1 MPRLAARS
9 RVARTL
15 CAGGAVALALVLAAC
30 GSQLDPGDV
39 AKATGGS
46 GGTAQNGEVVPGT
59 GAGGADTTT
68 TGDTTTAGGTTT
80 GTGTTAD
87 VGTTTGGGTSGS
99 GTTGGSASG
108 AGGGSGSSGGGSG
121 GSGGTG
127 GGDNSADGGNAGGVS
142 CDGFKN
148 GPGVTDSE
156 ITIGNASDI
165 SGPVPG
171 LFESSQDAVKAYVAY
186 FNSTSDICGRKLNLV
201 TYDSRTDAGADQQ
214 NYAKGCD
221 ETFAMVGSMSAFDSG
236 GAATAQSCGLPD
248 IRSAAVTKE
257 RNACTTCFPAQ
268 SVNTG
273 EWENAPGEFV
283 KKNYPDAVAHAALF
297 YLNAGAAAENGPA
310 EANAMTKQGLHFDVV
325 QGIDVAE
332 FNYAPY
338 AQSLKDKGVKVVF
351 FVGASQQSARLAQ
364 AMQSVGYKPELYL
377 RDPTDYLPS
386 FVETGGS
393 AVDGTVV
400 FLNFV
405 PFEEASTN
413 KEMQLYVSWLQ
424 QVSPGADPTFFG
436 VFSWSAARLFVE
448 KAVALGGNL
457 SRATLID
464 SLRKTDNW
472 TANGMTAPQHV
483 GSKRTGDCW
492 RFIQLSNGTWSPVDG
507 TKYTCAGTTQG

>member
-1 MPRLAARS
+1 MPRLAARP
-9 RVARTL
+9 RVARTV
-15 CAGGAVALALVLAAC
+15 CVGGALVLALSLAAC
-30 GSQLDPGDV
+30 GSQLDPDDV
-39 AKATGGS
+39 ADANGGT
-46 GGTAQNGEVVPGT
+46 GGTAQGGEVVPGT
-59 GAGGADTTT
+59 GHRRRHHRRRHHHRRHLGRS
-68 TGDTTTAGGTTT
+68 
-80 GTGTTAD
+80 
-87 VGTTTGGGTSGS
+87 GTTTGGGTHDRRRHHHDGRRHRQRRRRSAAAS
-99 GTTGGSASG
+99 DGGD
-108 AGGGSGSSGGGSG
+108 
-121 GSGGTG
+121 G
-127 GGDNSADGGNAGGVS
+127 GGDDSAPDGGGAGAS

-148 GPGVTDSE
+148 GPGITDSE

-186 FNSTSDICGRKLNLV
+186 FNSTSDICGRKLKLV

-248 IRSAAVTKE
+248 IRSAAVTKD

-273 EWENAPGEFV
+273 EWENAPGEFI
-283 KKNYPDAVAHAALF
+283 KKNYPDAAAHAGLF
-297 YLNAGAAAENGPA
+297 YLNAGAAAENGPV
-310 EANAMTKQGLHFDVV
+310 EVSAMTKQGLHFDVV

-338 AQSLKDKGVKVVF
+338 AQALKDKGVKVVF

-364 AMQSVGYKPELYL
+364 AMQQVGYKPDIYL

-386 FVETGGS
+386 FVETGGA

-405 PFEEASTN
+405 PFEEAGTN
-413 KEMQLYVSWLQ
+413 EEMQLYLSWLQ
-424 QVSPGADPTFFG
+424 QVSPGADPSFFG

-448 KAVALGGNL
+448 KAAALGGKL
-457 SRATLID
+457 SRSTLID
-464 SLRKTDNW
+464 ALRKTDNW

-483 GSKRTGDCW
+483 GTKRTGDCW
-492 RFIQLSNGTWSPVDG
+492 RFIQLSGGSWKPVG
-507 TKYTCAGTTQG
+507 STKYTCAGTTQG

>member
-9 RVARTL
+9 GVARL
-15 CAGGAVALALVLAAC
+15 GCASVALALSLGLAAC
-30 GSQLDPGDV
+30 GSQLDPNQV
-39 AKATGGS
+39 ADANGTT
-46 GGTAQNGEVVPGT
+46 GGTAAQGGAAVPGT
-59 GAGGADTTT
+59 GTGSDTTT
-68 TGDTTTAGGTTT
+68 TGGSGDTTTTGGDTTTTGSGTTT
-80 GTGTTAD
+80 GTGTT
-87 VGTTTGGGTSGS
+87 
-99 GTTGGSASG
+99 
-108 AGGGSGSSGGGSG
+108 GSG
-121 GSGGTG
+121 GSGSTGSGSTG
-127 GGDNSADGGNAGGVS
+127 GGGGSSSAGGGGNAGSGGNTAAGGGDKAS

-171 LFESSQDAVKAYVAY
+171 LFESAQDAVKAFVAY

-201 TYDSRTDAGADQQ
+201 TYDSRTDAGADQA

-236 GAATAQSCGLPD
+236 GAATAQACGLPD
-248 IRSAAVTKE
+248 VRSAAVTKD

-273 EWENAPGEFV
+273 EWENAPGEFI

-297 YLNAGAAAENGPA
+297 YLNAGAAAENGPV
-310 EANAMTKQGLHFDVV
+310 EASAMTKQGLHFDVV

-338 AQSLKDKGVKVVF
+338 AQALKDKGVKVVF

-364 AMQSVGYKPELYL
+364 AMQQVGYKPEIYL

-386 FVETGGS
+386 FVEAGGS

-405 PFEEASTN
+405 PFEEASSN
-413 KEMQLYVSWLQ
+413 QELQLYMSWLQ
-424 QVSPGADPTFFG
+424 QVSPGADPSFFG
-436 VFSWSAARLFVE
+436 AFSWSAARLFVE
-448 KAVALGGNL
+448 KAAALGGGL
-457 SRATLID
+457 TRSTLVD
-464 SLRKTDNW
+464 ALRKTDNW
-472 TANGMTAPQHV
+472 TDHGMTAPQHV

-492 RFIQLSNGTWSPVDG
+492 RFIQLSGGTWKPVGG
-507 TKYTCAGTTQG
+507 TKYTCAGTTTG

>member
-1 MPRLAARS
+1 M
-9 RVARTL
+9 
-15 CAGGAVALALVLAAC
+15 
-30 GSQLDPGDV
+30 
-39 AKATGGS
+39 
-46 GGTAQNGEVVPGT
+46 
-59 GAGGADTTT
+59 
-68 TGDTTTAGGTTT
+68 
-80 GTGTTAD
+80 
-87 VGTTTGGGTSGS
+87 
-99 GTTGGSASG
+99 
-108 AGGGSGSSGGGSG
+108 
-121 GSGGTG
+121 
-127 GGDNSADGGNAGGVS
+127 
-142 CDGFKN
+142 
-148 GPGVTDSE
+148 
-156 ITIGNASDI
+156 
-165 SGPVPG
+165 PG

-186 FNSTSDICGRKLNLV
+186 FNSSSDICGRKLKLV

-214 NYAKGCD
+214 NYEKGCA

-236 GAATAQSCGLPD
+236 GAASAQSCGLPD
-248 IRSAAVTKE
+248 VRSAAVTRD
-257 RNACTTCFPAQ
+257 RNACSTCFPAQ

-273 EWENAPGEFV
+273 EWENAPGDFI
-283 KKNYPDAVAHAALF
+283 KKNYPDAAAHAGLF
-297 YLNAGAAAENGPA
+297 YLNAGAAAENGPV
-310 EANAMTKQGLHFDVV
+310 EAAAMTKQGLHFDVV

-364 AMQSVGYKPELYL
+364 AMEQVGYKPDIYL

-424 QVSPGADPTFFG
+424 QVSPGADPSFFG

-448 KAVALGGNL
+448 KSIALGGKL
-457 SRATLID
+457 SRPTLID
-464 SLRKTDNW
+464 ALRKTDNW

-492 RFIQLSNGTWSPVDG
+492 RFIQLSGGTWKPVG
-507 TKYTCAGTTQG
+507 STKYTCVGTTQG